1 MATSDITL
9 KIISSANLSPNEH
22 LLLRDFIQRALD
34 RDFAAKYV
42 LYRIQPATG
51 VEVSLRSFKQDW
63 RNLISNSDYAVK
75 NIDEVPGD
83 LDRLVRRRDGPG
95 CCMTDNLRLS
105 KKPLAEQSIPVEA
118 VQPAYI
124 IPPSILQNDGASLEI
139 LEAFL
144 SPSGLAQLKTIVGNH
159 GDIQVALQ
167 NLWCLSPSIH
177 QAIRNGDIVLSDQA
191 TMYLQNLNCS
201 TTEDEMREKYKDM
214 ARYILQTCMLRQI
227 EGLKYADGTD
237 CSGYASVP
245 LSSSD
250 PALKLPNKFLFDIH
264 ERFANALYFFSIE
277 DEITNGWP
285 KPEKDPIPRFLR
297 QGFYYLS
304 RVVPLWARMRF
315 YAYLW
320 KIGNRR
326 WPTISRGCVQRLP
339 FGLIMKE
346 CLKAPQSEPNRLK
359 LVEQHTTI
367 PAPRLVDFGEYD
379 GKTYIIMTMIP
390 GQQLDSVFHLMSYEE
405 RDRLTEDLVDCVA
418 QLRRIPNNT
427 PYRFA
432 NTVGGSIYDHRIP
445 DNDPVGPFNDETDF
459 NNYLLSYIDCT
470 PEKALLANGEPISM
484 RQDHKSY
491 FTHCDFLCSNIL
503 MQNGR
508 LSGIMNWECAGYM
521 PDYWECC
528 KARRASW
535 NSPPLLALFVNVFK
549 RFRDYEEEWEN
560 ERVLWRH
567 THC

>member
-9 KIISSANLSPNEH
+9 KIISSADLSPNEH
-22 LLLRDFIQRALD
+22 PLLRSFIERALD
-34 RDFAAKYV
+34 REFAAKYV
-42 LYRIQPATG
+42 LSRIQTG
-51 VEVSLRSFKQDW
+51 SEAEVSLRSFKQDW
-63 RNLISNSDYAVK
+63 RNLISKLK

-118 VQPAYI
+118 VQPAYV
-124 IPPSILQNDGASLEI
+124 IPPSILRNDGASLEI

-144 SPSGLAQLKTIVGNH
+144 SPSGLAQLKSIVGNH
-159 GDIQVALQ
+159 GDIQAALQ

-177 QAIRNGDIVLSDQA
+177 HAIRNGDIVLWDQA
-191 TMYLQNLNCS
+191 TMYLQNPNCS
-201 TTEDEMREKYKDM
+201 MTEDEMREKYKDM
-214 ARYILQTCMLRQI
+214 YILQTCMLRQI

-250 PALKLPNKFLFDIH
+250 PVLKLPNKFLFAIH

-285 KPEKDPIPRFLR
+285 KPERGTTAMGTNEILC
-297 QGFYYLS
+297 LS
-304 RVVPLWARMRF
+304 LEN
-315 YAYLW
+315 W
-320 KIGNRR
+320 KQTLANHKS
-326 WPTISRGCVQRLP
+326 W
-339 FGLIMKE
+339 
-346 CLKAPQSEPNRLK
+346 SEPNALK
-359 LVEQHTTI
+359 LVEKHATI
-367 PAPRLVDFGEYD
+367 PAPQLVDFGEYD
-379 GKTYIIMTMIP
+379 GKTYVIMTMIP

-445 DNDPVGPFNDETDF
+445 DNEPVGPFNDETDF
-459 NNYLLSYIDCT
+459 NNYLLSYIGCT
-470 PEKALLANGEPISM
+470 LDKALRENGEPISM
-484 RQDHKSY
+484 RQDHVSY
-491 FTHCDFLCSNIL
+491 FTHCDFHPSNIL

-508 LSGIMNWECAGYM
+508 LSGIVDWECAGYM
-521 PDYWECC
+521 PDYWECI

-549 RFRDYEEEWEN
+549 RFGDYEEEWEN